1 MRFIVIFIIA
11 TKNLRHD
18 LCAAS
23 IKRMF
28 PGKESTMREFTG
40 YKKGVNLGGWLSQ
53 CGAGNYTDERF
64 NNFIT
69 EDDFAKIASWGAD
82 HVRVPID
89 YNVIQNDDGSFIES
103 GFAHIDRCIEWCK
116 KYGLKMVLDLHKA
129 CGYVFDDK
137 TYCQFF
143 YNEELQDIFVRLWQE
158 LARRYAKYS
167 AFVAFELLNEITA
180 KETAEIWN
188 RIADRTIRAI
198 REISADVRIIIG
210 GYFNSSI
217 EGLLLLDKPAD
228 ENIVFTFHCYSPMI
242 FTHQSGYWVENM
254 PSDYSIAYPGTVD
267 EYRRE
272 SNAVFNKNYD
282 NEFDYEGNLIDSS
295 FFERQ
300 FRTAL
305 DVSEKYNVPL
315 YCGEYGVIDKADPES
330 AVKWFADIHA
340 AMEKFNI
347 ARAVWSFKEMD
358 FGLVDEHYD
367 GYLAEIVKY
376 L

>member
-1 MRFIVIFIIA
+1 
-11 TKNLRHD
+11 
-18 LCAAS
+18 
-23 IKRMF
+23 
-28 PGKESTMREFTG
+28 MREFTG

-53 CGAGNYTDERF
+53 CGAGNYTEERF

-82 HVRVPID
+82 HVRIPID

-116 KYGLKMVLDLHKA
+116 KYDLKMVLDLHKA

-143 YNEELQDIFVRLWQE
+143 YNEELQDIFVGLWQE

-188 RIADRTIRAI
+188 RIAERTIRAI

-272 SNAVFNKNYD
+272 SSALFNNSYD
-282 NEFDYEGNLIDSS
+282 NEFDYEGVLIDSS

-300 FRTAL
+300 FKTAL
-305 DVSEKYNVPL
+305 DVGEKYNVPL

-330 AVKWFADIHA
+330 TVRWFADIHA
-340 AMEKFNI
+340 ALEKFNI
-347 ARAVWSFKEMD
+347 ARAVWCYKEKD
-358 FGLVDEHYD
+358 FGLVGEHYAEK
-367 GYLAEIVKY
+367 LPEIVRY

>member
-1 MRFIVIFIIA
+1 
-11 TKNLRHD
+11 
-18 LCAAS
+18 
-23 IKRMF
+23 
-28 PGKESTMREFTG
+28 MREFTG

-53 CGAGNYTDERF
+53 CGAGNYTEKRF
-64 NNFIT
+64 TEFIT
-69 EDDFAKIASWGAD
+69 EDDIAKIASWGAD
-82 HVRVPID
+82 HVRIPID

-103 GFAHIDRCIEWCK
+103 GFSHIDRCIGWCK
-116 KYGLKMVLDLHKA
+116 KYNLKMVLDLHKA

-143 YNEELQDIFVRLWQE
+143 YKEELQDIFVRLWQE
-158 LARRYAKYS
+158 LARRYARYS
-167 AFVAFELLNEITA
+167 EFVAFELLNEITA

-188 RIADRTIRAI
+188 RIAERTIRAI
-198 REISADVRIIIG
+198 REISSDVRIIIG

-254 PSDYSIAYPGTVD
+254 PSDYSISYPGTVD

-272 SNAVFNKNYD
+272 SNALFNNSYD
-282 NEFDYEGNLIDSS
+282 NEFDYEADLIDSS

-300 FRTAL
+300 FKTAL
-305 DVSEKYNVPL
+305 DIGEKYDVPL

-330 AVKWFADIHA
+330 TARWFADIHA
-340 AMEKFNI
+340 ALEKFKI
-347 ARAVWSFKEMD
+347 SRAVWCYKEKD
-358 FGLVDEHYD
+358 FGLIGSHY
-367 GYLAEIVKY
+367 AEKLTEIIRC